1 MATVKSI
8 IETAAA
14 MLDMK
19 EISFSGSQ
27 VISNYDP
34 TVIALVKCLNNVIE
48 EIATEYVPFEAVEE
62 VTLNNGKFNY
72 ASLQNQVFQIV
83 KIEDDGSPCEF
94 ICYPTFAEVDTKR
107 TKVKVRY
114 YYIPAKVSVTGT
126 VNYPKLS
133 ARLLSLGVASDYALT
148 VGRYEES
155 VNYDKQYMYALQSA
169 QRTRKPIRIKARRW
183 I

>member
-8 IETAAA
+8 IESAAA

-19 EISFSGSQ
+19 EVTFSGSQ

-48 EIATEYVPFEAVEE
+48 EIATEYIPFEAVES
-62 VTLNNGKFNY
+62 VTLSDGKFEY
-72 ASLQNQVFQIV
+72 STLANQVFQIV
-83 KIEDDGSPCEF
+83 KIESDGSECDF
-94 ICYPTFAEVDTKR
+94 VCYPTFAEVDTKCHE
-107 TKVKVRY
+107 VKVRY
-114 YYIPAKVSVTGT
+114 YYIPAKVTVTGN

-133 ARLLSLGVASDYALT
+133 ARLLALGVASDYALT

-155 VNYDKQYMYALQSA
+155 INYDKQYMYALQSA
-169 QRTRKPIRIKARRW
+169 QRKRKAVTIKARRW